1 VLRSITFGEGTL
13 LEQEMSDELFKPQ
26 LSAEAQEHVKQVFSF
41 RDSEGLVS
49 FAQSG
54 DQISFGLGR
63 QVTLADVEGK
73 RQAGTL
79 VDGGIKNTM

>member
-1 VLRSITFGEGTL
+1 
-13 LEQEMSDELFKPQ
+13 
-26 LSAEAQEHVKQVFSF
+26 VKQVFSF

-73 RQAGTL
+73 RQAGTM